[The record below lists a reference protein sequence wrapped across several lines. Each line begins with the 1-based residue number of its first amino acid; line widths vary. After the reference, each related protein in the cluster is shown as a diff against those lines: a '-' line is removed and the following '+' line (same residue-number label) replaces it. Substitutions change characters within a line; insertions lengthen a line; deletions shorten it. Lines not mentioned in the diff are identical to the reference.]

1 MGTDALK
8 DLRAWQRQQ
17 ASEQDMALRDARRAK
32 KVIDDLDR
40 KLGTALAGLVTAI
53 SRLEAT
59 GLTRTQCGEL
69 LDLGPDEQTRVAA
82 ARRLAANRR
91 ADGAAPKAGPV
102 R

>member
-17 ASEQDMALRDARRAK
+17 ASEQDKALRDARRAK
-32 KVIDDLDR
+32 KVIDDLDG
-40 KLGTALAGLVTAI
+40 KLSAALAVLVSSI

-59 GLTRTQCGEL
+59 GLTRAQCGEL
-69 LDLGPDEQTRVAA
+69 LDLGPDDQTRLAA
-82 ARRLAANRR
+82 ARRVAARP
-91 ADGAAPKAGPV
+91 ADGSDASKAGSV